1 MSDLVYL
8 AAIIVFFLIAMGY
21 IAFCDSLHKKEAEK

>member
-1 MSDLVYL
+1 MLDLIFIG
-8 AAIIVFFLIAMGY
+8 AIVTFFLIAIGY